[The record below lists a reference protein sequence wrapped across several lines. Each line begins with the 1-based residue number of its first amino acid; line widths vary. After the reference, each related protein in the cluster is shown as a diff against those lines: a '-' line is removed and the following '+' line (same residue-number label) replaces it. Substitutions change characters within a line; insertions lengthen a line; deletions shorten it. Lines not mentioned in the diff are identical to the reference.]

1 MLVGVIDALH
11 SAGIAD
17 DQIAL
22 ATNKKVDRGAVLLSR
37 LIVRC
42 AYSAIATSV
51 VVFSLFWIMQ
61 FLIQSGVL
69 ELDKSKSL
77 KLPDFVRIKQPE
89 NVNRREPPPEKP
101 PQPDEPPPEPPPPS
115 MDDITPEAQAMAV
128 SAGAVNTNI
137 NLDASGFGLA
147 PSDGEYLPIVKV
159 KPIYPRR
166 AQSRGI
172 EGYVI
177 VEFTVTK
184 QGTTKDVRVAEAKPS
199 GIFDRAAIQAAR
211 KFKYKPARC

>member
-1 MLVGVIDALH
+1 M
-11 SAGIAD
+11 
-17 DQIAL
+17 
-22 ATNKKVDRGAVLLSR
+22 
-37 LIVRC
+37 VRC
-42 AYSAIATSV
+42 AYSAIATVV

-89 NVNRREPPPEKP
+89 NINRREPPPEKP

-115 MDDITPEAQAMAV
+115 MDDVTPEAQSMAV

-137 NLDASGFGLA
+137 NLNASGFGLA

-159 KPIYPRR
+159 QPVYPRR
-166 AQSRGI
+166 AQSRGL

-184 QGTTKDVRVAEAKPS
+184 QGTTRDVRVVEAKPS
-199 GIFDRAAIQAAR
+199 SIFDRSAIQAAR
-211 KFKYKPARC
+211 KFKYKPRVVDGEAIEVPGVQNKITFKMAEN